1 MFNKETIE
9 SLPVEAKR
17 ELSMLAEKYK
27 KGEISASEYKKFC
40 TDVIMEHKEEEE
52 DQDEAPHEVRRGRP
66 STKDDQKPEYMSDII
81 HYAGVNLKEEALHIA
96 KEAED
101 SLPLDDTK
109 GKLYDYRDTIES
121 LFDARIYAYFLEK
134 ISKIRD
140 IVISDDAST
149 LIFQAAKRKILEL
162 LEKMIE
168 QSKVRM
174 DISRNDYLIRIEN
187 DRRRQMWFLEQ
198 EEKLE
203 MDKYRQ
209 KKEGDEVEGKKKWRK
224 ALQDR
229 EDLIIKKRLSNN
241 VALAALGSQPK
252 SWMSAGAQST
262 DDGSAPYLTLFQG
275 SDERAQKNSARII
288 IKEDFL
294 HVLARDKRYN
304 KSIFTIKH
312 TYL

>member
-9 SLPVEAKR
+9 SLPSEAKK
-17 ELSMLAEKYK
+17 ELSMLAEKCK
-27 KGEISASEYKKFC
+27 KGEISAGEYKKFC
-40 TDVIMEHKEEEE
+40 TDIIMEHREDEEEAE
-52 DQDEAPHEVRRGRP
+52 QMHEVRRGRP
-66 STKDDQKPEYMSDII
+66 SVKDDQKPEYMSDII

-101 SLPLDDTK
+101 YLPLEDSK
-109 GKLYDYRDTIES
+109 NKVHDYKNTVDS
-121 LFDARIYAYFLEK
+121 LFDVRIYGYFLEK
-134 ISKIRD
+134 ISKLRD
-140 IVISDDAST
+140 IGISDDASQ
-149 LIFQAAKRKILEL
+149 LIFQAAKRKIFGL
-162 LEKMIE
+162 LEKMIQ
-168 QSKVRM
+168 QSKIRM
-174 DISRNDYLIRIEN
+174 DISRNDFLIRIEN

-209 KKEGDEVEGKKKWRK
+209 KKEGDEAEGKKKWRK

-275 SDERAQKNSARII
+275 AEDRAQKSSARVI
-288 IKEDFL
+288 IKDDL
-294 HVLARDKRYN
+294 LNVLARDKRYN

>member
-1 MFNKETIE
+1 MFSKDAFD
-9 SLPVEAKR
+9 SLPPEARK
-17 ELSMLAEKYK
+17 ELASLAEKYK
-27 KGEISASEYKKFC
+27 RGEISVPDYKKSC
-40 TDVIMEHKEEEE
+40 TDIIAEHQEEQFQEE
-52 DQDEAPHEVRRGRP
+52 ALHGSRRGRP
-66 STKDDQKPEYMSDII
+66 SGKDDQKPEYMSDII
-81 HYAGVNLKEEALHIA
+81 HYAGVNLKEEAQHIA

-109 GKLYDYRDTIES
+109 GKVYDYKNTIES
-121 LFDARIYAYFLEK
+121 LFDGRIYTYFLEK
-134 ISKIRD
+134 IGKLRD
-140 IVISDDAST
+140 IGVSDDAS
-149 LIFQAAKRKILEL
+149 LLVFQASKRKILEL
-162 LEKMIE
+162 LEKMIQ

-187 DRRRQMWFLEQ
+187 DKRRQMWFLEQ

-209 KKEGDEVEGKKKWRK
+209 KKDGDEAEGKKKWRK

-252 SWMSAGAQST
+252 SWMSAGAQGT

-275 SDERAQKNSARII
+275 SDERSQKSSTRVIV
-288 IKEDFL
+288 KEDL
-294 HVLARDKRYN
+294 LNVLARDKRYN

>member
-9 SLPVEAKR
+9 SLPSEAKK
-17 ELSMLAEKYK
+17 ELSSLAERYK
-27 KGEISASEYKKFC
+27 KGEINASEYKKCC
-40 TDVIMEHKEEEE
+40 TDVIMEHSEGKDEEEQPQE
-52 DQDEAPHEVRRGRP
+52 IRRGRP
-66 STKDDQKPEYMSDII
+66 SAKDDQKPEYMSDII

-96 KEAED
+96 NEAED
-101 SLPLDDTK
+101 SLPFDDMK
-109 GKLYDYRDTIES
+109 GKVYDYKNAMES
-121 LFDARIYAYFLEK
+121 LFDVRIYSYFLEK
-134 ISKIRD
+134 ISKLREIG
-140 IVISDDAST
+140 VSDDASN
-149 LIFQAAKRKILEL
+149 LLFQAAKRKILDL
-162 LEKMIE
+162 LEKMIQ

-209 KKEGDEVEGKKKWRK
+209 KKEGDEADGKKKWRK

-252 SWMSAGAQST
+252 SWMSASTQNT
-262 DDGSAPYLTLFQG
+262 DDGSTPYLNLFQG
-275 SDERAQKNSARII
+275 SDERSQKTNNSRII
-288 IKEDFL
+288 IKDDFL
-294 HVLARDKRYN
+294 NVLSRDKRYN

>member
-1 MFNKETIE
+1 MFNKEAID
-9 SLPVEAKR
+9 SLPAEAKK
-17 ELSMLAEKYK
+17 ELSMLSEKYK
-27 KGEISASEYKKFC
+27 KGEISANDYKKYC
-40 TDVIMEHKEEEE
+40 TDVIMEHKEIEREEM
-52 DQDEAPHEVRRGRP
+52 HEVRRGRP
-66 STKDDQKPEYMSDII
+66 STKEEQKPEYMSDII

-96 KEAED
+96 KDAED
-101 SLPLDDTK
+101 NLPLDDARN
-109 GKLYDYRDTIES
+109 KLHDYRNTVES
-121 LFDARIYAYFLEK
+121 LFDPRIYAYFLEK
-134 ISKIRD
+134 ISKLRD
-140 IVISDDAST
+140 IGISEDASQ
-149 LIFQAAKRKILEL
+149 LLFQAAKKKILEL
-162 LEKMIE
+162 LEKMIH

-209 KKEGDEVEGKKKWRK
+209 KKEGDEPEGKKKWRK

-252 SWMSAGAQST
+252 SWMAAGAQSS

-275 SDERAQKNSARII
+275 AEDRAQKSSTRVI
-288 IKEDFL
+288 IKDDL
-294 HVLARDKRYN
+294 LNVLSRDKRYN